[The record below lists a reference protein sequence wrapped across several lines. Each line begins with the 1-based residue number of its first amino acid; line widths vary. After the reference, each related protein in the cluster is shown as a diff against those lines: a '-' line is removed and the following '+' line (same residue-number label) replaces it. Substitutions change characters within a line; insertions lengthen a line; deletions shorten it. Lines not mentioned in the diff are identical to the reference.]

1 MGMSPILRLPA
12 KASIGHPGGCRSRR
26 RSLQECLKL
35 VIGIFTLF
43 LVLDRFAIIG
53 NIILTW

>member
-1 MGMSPILRLPA
+1 
-12 KASIGHPGGCRSRR
+12 
-26 RSLQECLKL
+26 LQECLKL